1 MTELLQ
7 WDEQVF
13 HLINCGWHNPFFD
26 AVLPL
31 LRNKYTWFPLY
42 LFLLSFLLLNFKKQ
56 GIYWLIALALTVGIT
71 DAVSSHLIKKNVKR
85 ARPCKVY
92 DAPADIHLLVH
103 CGSGYSF
110 PSSHA
115 ANHFGIA
122 VFLCLT
128 LGRVFR
134 RIKIPLLLWAAS
146 IGFAQVYVG
155 VHYPLDVVAGSVL
168 GCLLAGLVHYL
179 LRSYFTVEKNGMA

>member
-1 MTELLQ
+1 MTELLH
-7 WDEQVF
+7 WDELIF

-31 LRNKYTWFPLY
+31 LRNKYTWFPFY

-56 GIYWLIALALTVGIT
+56 GIYLLIAIALTVGVSDTI
-71 DAVSSHLIKKNVKR
+71 SSHLLKKSVRR

-92 DAPADIHLLVH
+92 EAPTDIHLLVS

-115 ANHFGIA
+115 ANHFSMAIIL
-122 VFLCLT
+122 FLT

-134 RIKIPLLLWAAS
+134 WIKIPLLFWAAV
-146 IGFAQVYVG
+146 IGFAQIYVG
-155 VHYPLDVVAGSVL
+155 VHFPLDVLSGSIL
-168 GCLLAGLVHYL
+168 GCLVALVMHRL
-179 LRSYFTVEKNGMA
+179 LRQYLTLKNIDSQ

>member
-1 MTELLQ
+1 MMTELLQ
-7 WDEQVF
+7 WDEQMF
-13 HLINCGWHNPFFD
+13 HLINGGWHHPFFD

-31 LRNKYTWFPLY
+31 LRNPYTWFPLY

-56 GIYWLIALALTVGIT
+56 GIYCLIALALTVGVS
-71 DAVSSHLIKKNVKR
+71 DALSSQLIKKNVRR

-92 DAPADIHLLVH
+92 DAPADIHLLVS

-115 ANHFGIA
+115 ANHFSMA

-134 RIKIPLLLWAAS
+134 WIKIPLLLWAAT

-155 VHYPLDVVAGSVL
+155 VHYPLDVLAGSIL
-168 GCLLAGLVHYL
+168 GCLTAGAIYWLSQKYL
-179 LRSYFTVEKNGMA
+179 TLENMKP